1 MTTDGISAARFFCG
15 FGNERRRY
23 PKGSRTAGA
32 SAAPDPTA
40 KAAPLHPD
48 PAIGPVAA
56 CRQSAPVYA
65 ADLQEKFLKPC

>member
-48 PAIGPVAA
+48 LAIGRTADIGQ
-56 CRQSAPVYA
+56 CAPV
-65 ADLQEKFLKPC
+65 